1 LKKAPNPALATII
14 LAAGKGTRMKSDAPK
29 VIHKLAG
36 LPMVARVVHLSEAI
50 GSVKTVVIIGYKY
63 QMVIDALADEK
74 VEYAIQKDQLGTG
87 HAVEQARDNLKNF
100 KGNVL
105 ILSGDVPL
113 LSKSTLLNLLS
124 THSSSEADATILS
137 ADVDDP
143 TGYGRVIRRTD
154 NTLDKIVEHKDAS
167 DTQRLIPE
175 INAGIYIINSETLFE
190 LLPKVK
196 NKNAQQEYY
205 LPDVLPMIL
214 SKKGKV
220 SIEKTENSNE
230 ILGVNTVKQLEE
242 LNEIYKKR
250 NEK

>member
-1 LKKAPNPALATII
+1 
-14 LAAGKGTRMKSDAPK
+14 
-29 VIHKLAG
+29 
-36 LPMVARVVHLSEAI
+36 MV
-50 GSVKTVVIIGYKY
+50 
-63 QMVIDALADEK
+63 MDALADEN
-74 VEYAIQKDQLGTG
+74 VEYALQKDQLGTG

-143 TGYGRVIRRTD
+143 TGYGRVIRRND

-167 DTQRLIPE
+167 DDQRLIPE

-220 SIEKTENSNE
+220 SIEKTENSHE

-242 LNEIYKKR
+242 LNEIFKKQD
-250 NEK
+250 EK